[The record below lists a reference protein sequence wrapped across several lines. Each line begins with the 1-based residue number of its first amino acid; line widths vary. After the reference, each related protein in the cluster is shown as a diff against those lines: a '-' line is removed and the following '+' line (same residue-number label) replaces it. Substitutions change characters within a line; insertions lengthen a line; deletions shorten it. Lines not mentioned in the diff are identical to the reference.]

1 MSSVLY
7 DVPGPRAQR
16 RNTILAVI
24 TTVVVVAIVAFVI
37 WRFTLSGQFEAS
49 KWNVFTYTTVWVQ
62 IGSMLHYWRKWG
74 FQFK

>member
-49 KWNVFTYTTVWVQ
+49 K
-62 IGSMLHYWRKWG
+62 
-74 FQFK
+74 